1 MQEIFLFLS
10 EYFAFRFRAEKVVFG
25 QVKLLQDG
33 EETAFLTES
42 INGHRAAEL
51 SGSLQVLAR
60 MRVLE

>member
-1 MQEIFLFLS
+1 MSLLYFLESL
-10 EYFAFRFRAEKVVFG
+10 RFPALNKFM
-25 QVKLLQDG
+25 LLITQLG

-42 INGHRAAEL
+42 ISGHRAVEL

>member
-1 MQEIFLFLS
+1 M
-10 EYFAFRFRAEKVVFG
+10 FG
-25 QVKLLQDG
+25 QVELLQDG

-42 INGHRAAEL
+42 ISGHRAAEL